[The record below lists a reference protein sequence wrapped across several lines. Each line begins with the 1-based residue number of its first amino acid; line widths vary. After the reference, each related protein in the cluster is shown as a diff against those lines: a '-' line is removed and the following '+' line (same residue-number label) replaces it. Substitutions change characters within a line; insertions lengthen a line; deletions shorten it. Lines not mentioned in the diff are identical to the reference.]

1 MINSLFNLFKHYL
14 SPWVFMALFCLF
26 SLNSEASTCTAV
38 STNNWDNNSTW
49 SCGQVP
55 GCGDTIIIPSGLTV
69 TVNSQ
74 QDYSGC
80 APANII
86 KVHGVL
92 KFQNGNKL
100 RLNCLSYIEILAGGS
115 IVSGTGSGNSNY
127 IEICNTIVWSAAD
140 GAIAGP
146 FNLPETLPIT
156 LVSFTGNAKGSQ
168 VALNWITSSEVNN
181 SYFAV
186 ERSADGLQFKQ
197 VGIVDGA
204 GNSTNINSY
213 SLVDEFPHQL
223 TYYRL
228 KQVDYDG
235 AYSYSKTMVVKL
247 VQAHFE
253 SINMHADY
261 SAQSIQVLLNSDFAG
276 ITDYRLS
283 DILGNTMATGQLF
296 ATKGINT
303 VSVPASKLAQGI
315 YYFTI
320 RYDGEVITRKIFY

>member
-1 MINSLFNLFKHYL
+1 MTNSLLKLNKNGLAV
-14 SPWVFMALFCLF
+14 WVFLAVSCLF
-26 SLNSEASTCTAV
+26 SLNIKAATCTAI
-38 STNNWDNNSTW
+38 STNDWSNNSTW

-55 GCGDTIIIPSGLTV
+55 GCGDTIVIPSGFTV

-74 QDYSGC
+74 QDYTAC
-80 APANII
+80 APANIV

-140 GAIAGP
+140 GSIAGP

-156 LVSFTGNAKGSQ
+156 LASFSGNAKGSQ
-168 VALNWITSSEVNN
+168 VVLNWITSSEVNN
-181 SYFAV
+181 SYFSV
-186 ERSADGLQFKQ
+186 ERSADGLHFKQ
-197 VGIVDGA
+197 VGIVAGA

-213 SLVDEFPHQL
+213 SLVDEFPHQQ

-235 AYSYSKTMVVKL
+235 AYSYSKTIVVKL
-247 VQAHFE
+247 GQAHFE
-253 SINMHADY
+253 SINMYPDY

-276 ITDYRLS
+276 MADYRLS
-283 DILGNTMATGQLF
+283 DILGNTLATGQLF